1 MLESDPAIDAL
12 VARFPRL
19 FRGKHPQVA
28 SSVPP
33 GWSGLIDRMLADI
46 DGMLDDRCA
55 RRFEL
60 MQIKEK
66 FGGLR
71 VYWRLGRRRSTAI
84 DAVTPDG
91 LLQVKLTARAAS
103 ALEQSVVAQIDAR
116 VQRAETEA
124 SGTCQRC
131 GRGDAR
137 RRSRGWLVTLC
148 DVCEQ
153 QEAES

>member
-19 FRGKHPQVA
+19 FRGKHPQVP

-33 GWSGLIDRMLADI
+33 GWSSLIDRMLADI
-46 DGMLDDRCA
+46 DGMLDDGCA
-55 RRFEL
+55 RRFQVL
-60 MQIKEK
+60 QIKEK

-71 VYWRLGRRRSTAI
+71 VYWRLGRRQSAVI

-91 LLQVKLTARAAS
+91 LLKVKLTARAAS
-103 ALEQSVVAQIDAR
+103 AVDQSVVEQIDAR
-116 VQRAETEA
+116 IQQAEDEA

-148 DVCEQ
+148 DTCER
-153 QEAES
+153 QEAAS